1 MQSLHILHC
10 KKFSNVWWNFEDYL
24 QPDSRV
30 QSFDFPTMFLQ
41 TTVYPQ
47 MVACR
52 KTLSKKY
59 QKLKG
64 FEKKV
69 DNKNETAKYGVIKD
83 KKG

>member
-1 MQSLHILHC
+1 
-10 KKFSNVWWNFEDYL
+10 
-24 QPDSRV
+24 
-30 QSFDFPTMFLQ
+30 MFLQ

-52 KTLSKKY
+52 KTLSKNY
-59 QKLKG
+59 QKLKS
-64 FEKKV
+64 FEKRV